1 MTLCVFKHY
10 TAKQSQHIH
19 SIFLLSG
26 FTYLNIS
33 NQNKWLH
40 KAVYQLTKLTQS
52 VLGTSAFER
61 RGDIWPVTLISALAA
76 EKLIYN

>member
-19 SIFLLSG
+19 SIFL
-26 FTYLNIS
+26 
-33 NQNKWLH
+33 WLH
-40 KAVYQLTKLTQS
+40 EAVYQLTKLTQS

-61 RGDIWPVTLISALAA
+61 RGDIWPITLISALAA